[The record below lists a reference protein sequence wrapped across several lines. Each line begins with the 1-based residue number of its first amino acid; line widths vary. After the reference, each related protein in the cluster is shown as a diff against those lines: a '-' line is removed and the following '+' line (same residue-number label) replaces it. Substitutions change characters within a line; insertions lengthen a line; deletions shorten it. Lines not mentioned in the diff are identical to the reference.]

1 MRKFILGL
9 AIALA
14 EGRMDIQMKVYIV
27 ENHQI
32 LINYLLK

>member
-1 MRKFILGL
+1 MTMKSQQQGL
-9 AIALA
+9 DK
-14 EGRMDIQMKVYIV
+14 GRMDIQMKVYIV